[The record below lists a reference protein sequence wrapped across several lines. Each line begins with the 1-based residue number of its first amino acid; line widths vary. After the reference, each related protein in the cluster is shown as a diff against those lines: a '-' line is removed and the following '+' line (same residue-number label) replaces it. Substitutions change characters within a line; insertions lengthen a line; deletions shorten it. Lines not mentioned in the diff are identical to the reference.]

1 MPQGTGKRQS
11 MTSPPFPP
19 GPFSVIYADP
29 PWGYTFKSPTGAK
42 RPKYVNGVADYYPT
56 MKTEEVKQLGISG
69 LAAKD
74 AVLFLWATVPM
85 LPDAFDVLR
94 AWGFTYKTMI
104 VWHKLR
110 CKGMGYWFRG
120 HAELLLLGVRGN
132 IKPFRSLLHNVQAVQ
147 VLRHSVKPD
156 EFRHIIEGVTPGAK
170 RIELFARQQVRD
182 WTVWGLEAPSV

>member
-1 MPQGTGKRQS
+1 MSVAGKTTKAAIQ
-11 MTSPPFPP
+11 PFPT
-19 GPFSVIYADP
+19 GPFSAIYADP

-42 RPKYVNGVADYYPT
+42 RPKYVNGADDYYPT
-56 MKTEEVKQLGISG
+56 MRLDEIKDLPVSSI
-69 LAAKD
+69 AAKD

-85 LPDAFDVLR
+85 LPEAIEVVR
-94 AWGFTYKTMI
+94 SWGFSYKTLL

-120 HAELLLLGVRGN
+120 HAELLLLGVRGGT
-132 IKPFRSLLHNVQAVQ
+132 KPFRSLLHNVQAVQ

-156 EFRHIIEGVTPGAK
+156 EFRRIIEGVTPDAN

-182 WTVWGLEAPSV
+182 WTVWGLEAPKV